1 MAELLPCPFCNKK
14 LIHTNGKRVNRYY
27 KGEPTIY
34 KHFPE
39 GCILDGLQIT
49 EKTLGKWNTRVK
61 PKTKKSIYQPYE
73 ICNSGYPLRINI
85 EFENGEVITYKRG

>member
-49 EKTLGKWNTRVK
+49 EKTLGKWNTRM
-61 PKTKKSIYQPYE
+61 PKERGGKK
-73 ICNSGYPLRINI
+73 
-85 EFENGEVITYKRG
+85 